1 MKPEYL
7 EVLRNL
13 RHEGH
18 AVIIWT
24 PEELGD
30 ASPRRVEDRLIELG
44 HEVIDCLKTAEDTDN
59 DGEHTEDHDAGETPE
74 TRGRGPSAGA

>member
-1 MKPEYL
+1 MTQEQIAII
-7 EVLRNL
+7 RQL

-30 ASPRRVEDRLIELG
+30 ASLSHVEDRLIEVG
-44 HEVIDCLKTAEDTDN
+44 YEVIEALQN
-59 DGEHTEDHDAGETPE
+59 D
-74 TRGRGPSAGA
+74 